1 MKKYYIKNCHG
12 FCTSRLIILD
22 YQGAWRDDNDKELE
36 ICTAGL
42 EF

>member
-22 YQGAWRDDNDKELE
+22 YQGAWRDDKEFK